1 MKKPTE
7 VVFITGLSGS
17 GKSTALDTLE
27 DIGFF
32 CVDNLPLELLRKL
45 VELSGYAGI
54 KRIGITCDIRE
65 SNTPEKLDEAKRWL
79 KENSISSTV
88 LFLSAKKT
96 TIIKRY
102 EQTRRSHPL
111 SLLRGISLNE
121 AIDEE
126 IKLMEPVRKM
136 ADLEIDTTQLSP
148 TELRRFIFNH
158 FSKTGRLVINLVS
171 FGFKYGIPI
180 ESDNV
185 FDIRFIPNPYFVEEL
200 RDTTGLD
207 EKTYRFVMDQ
217 EETKLFL
224 NSAKE
229 ILKKLIPLYE
239 REGKSYLTIS
249 IGCTGGRHRSVAIVE
264 HLKEFIKELGFDVRV
279 FHRDIER

>member
-32 CVDNLPLELLRKL
+32 CVDNLPLELLKKL
-45 VELSGYAGI
+45 IELAEYADI

-65 SNTPEKLDEAKRWL
+65 INIFNKLKSAKKWL
-79 KENSISSTV
+79 KENSIASTV
-88 LFLSAKKT
+88 IFLTAKKS

-102 EQTRRSHPL
+102 EQTRRTHPL
-111 SLLRGISLNE
+111 SLLKKIPLNE
-121 AIDEE
+121 AIEE
-126 IKLMEPVRKM
+126 ETRLMEPIRKI

-158 FSKTGRLVINLVS
+158 FSKTGRLVINLIS

-185 FDIRFIPNPYFVEEL
+185 FDIRFIPNPYFIEEL
-200 RDTTGLD
+200 KDTTGLD
-207 EKTYRFVMDQ
+207 KKTYSFVMEQD
-217 EETKLFL
+217 ETKLFL
-224 NSAKE
+224 QTAKE
-229 ILKKLIPLYE
+229 MLKRFIPLYE
-239 REGKSYLTIS
+239 KEGKSYLTIS

-264 HLKEFIKELGFDVRV
+264 HLKGFIENLGFEVKV